1 MLGFIML
8 TAMKSNSK
16 KNGYDSLP
24 KIFLMCGKKKNGL
37 GDDVELIRV
46 IIDSNSKTAVS
57 EFDGEG
63 VVNHEVGNYH
73 IYNLTITKSIENYY
87 DTIDRELLLESLKRT
102 MTGYSG
108 IEYDEYHLIL
118 EE

>member
-1 MLGFIML
+1 M
-8 TAMKSNSK
+8 
-16 KNGYDSLP
+16 
-24 KIFLMCGKKKNGL
+24 
-37 GDDVELIRV
+37 

-73 IYNLTITKSIENYY
+73 IYNLIYKIIENYY